1 MLKLSASSLDW
12 ALNNAERL
20 GDTGFFPLPF
30 EFSAI
35 KHGWDKLS
43 PLLASIDVS
52 NWEARPHRECLSPKT
67 ALSFRIATEL
77 DPLDW
82 LVYSALVY
90 EIGED
95 LESYRLP
102 QKDGNVFSW
111 RFEPQTDGTM
121 FSRKVGYFQFQEVSR
136 EYATRADSQYVVV
149 ADIADFYP
157 SLYHHRVENA
167 LQSAAQ
173 SKADHVKAIMRLL
186 SAWRER
192 QSFGIPV
199 GPQPSRLIAE
209 VAIHD
214 VDQAMLGEGL
224 KFVRYVDDFRIF
236 CKSRKQAYTAL
247 ATLADILW
255 KSHGLTLAAHKT
267 EILPAQTF
275 AERYFRSARETELER
290 LSESFAGIA
299 DELALETWYEPID
312 YVDLD
317 DEQKARVDALNLEEL
332 LTEQLQS
339 QKADIQLT
347 KFILRRLSQLQVAN
361 PAEEILDHI
370 DGIYPAFTDVIAY
383 LGSLKNL
390 TIRQRTDIGKKI
402 LGLLDDSVVSHL
414 EYHRLHLLNL
424 FASSSDWG
432 NATGI
437 AELLSRFSDH
447 FTKRKSI
454 LALGQSGQSHW
465 FRRHKTT
472 WQQFSPWERRAFLRG
487 ASSLEDDER
496 RFWYGSIWGRLDP
509 LERAIVS
516 WSKQYPISA

>member
-1 MLKLSASSLDW
+1 M
-12 ALNNAERL
+12 
-20 GDTGFFPLPF
+20 
-30 EFSAI
+30 
-35 KHGWDKLS
+35 
-43 PLLASIDVS
+43 
-52 NWEARPHRECLSPKT
+52 
-67 ALSFRIATEL
+67 
-77 DPLDW
+77 
-82 LVYSALVY
+82 
-90 EIGED
+90 
-95 LESYRLP
+95 
-102 QKDGNVFSW
+102 
-111 RFEPQTDGTM
+111 
-121 FSRKVGYFQFQEVSR
+121 
-136 EYATRADSQYVVV
+136 
-149 ADIADFYP
+149 
-157 SLYHHRVENA
+157 
-167 LQSAAQ
+167 
-173 SKADHVKAIMRLL
+173 
-186 SAWRER
+186 
-192 QSFGIPV
+192 
-199 GPQPSRLIAE
+199 
-209 VAIHD
+209 
-214 VDQAMLGEGL
+214 

-370 DGIYPAFTDVIAY
+370 DGIYLAFTDVIAY
-383 LGSLKNL
+383 LGSLRNL

-402 LGLLDDSVVSHL
+402 LGLMDDSVVSHL

-447 FTKRKSI
+447 FTKRKLI